1 LLLAHDPE
9 KLTDF
14 SDKIMRKDKK
24 MESKI
29 ASIRSDLARGV
40 AMEDKLRA
48 IMGKILRLPAER
60 IGPDAAI
67 GNVPNWDST
76 AHMRIMLALE
86 DEFGVEL
93 NESQMVEMTSLAK
106 IRAVVEELRAAK
118 DRPRPG

>member
-1 LLLAHDPE
+1 
-9 KLTDF
+9 
-14 SDKIMRKDKK
+14 
-24 MESKI
+24 
-29 ASIRSDLARGV
+29 
-40 AMEDKLRA
+40 MEDKLRA
-48 IMGKILRLPAER
+48 IMAEILHLPAER

-106 IRAVVEELRAAK
+106 ISAVVEELRAAK
-118 DRPRPG
+118 DQPRPG

>member
-1 LLLAHDPE
+1 
-9 KLTDF
+9 
-14 SDKIMRKDKK
+14 
-24 MESKI
+24 
-29 ASIRSDLARGV
+29 
-40 AMEDKLRA
+40 MEDKLRA
-48 IMGKILRLPAER
+48 IMAQILRLPAER

-67 GNVPNWDST
+67 GNIPNWNST

-106 IRAVVEELRAAK
+106 IRAVVEELRVAK